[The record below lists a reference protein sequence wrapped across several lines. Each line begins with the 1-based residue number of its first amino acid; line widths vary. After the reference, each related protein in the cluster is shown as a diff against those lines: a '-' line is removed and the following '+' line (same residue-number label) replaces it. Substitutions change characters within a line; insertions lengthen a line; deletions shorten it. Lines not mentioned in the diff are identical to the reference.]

1 MFESSISKFVS
12 ITEFK
17 NDNIHS
23 IWFTSGFSQFVFE
36 FDINKLEHDILRF
49 ESGLSKFVFYVT
61 EFKYDIIRRVRIW
74 RLQVC
79 IPHDRVLIRHN
90 KVRICSFSK
99 IVFYITKFDY
109 DIIRFEFRVSNRN
122 SELQDSLCNISTSYD
137 ISKTNFVCSIP
148 IQKVLFLYLLNHLCN
163 FALFPNIH
171 KTLLAEHL
179 RREME
184 NFTTSRRRGGKYCGC
199 CADEK
204 PLLLVSWCFAGFSRN
219 KP

>member
-36 FDINKLEHDILRF
+36 FDINKFEHDILRF

-61 EFKYDIIRRVRIW
+61 EFKYDIIRQVRIW

-148 IQKVLFLYLLNHLCN
+148 IQKVLFLYLLNQVHFCTFRPTL
-163 FALFPNIH
+163 
-171 KTLLAEHL
+171 KTLLAEHFEARNWKFHNVAPTRWEIL
-179 RREME
+179 WLL
-184 NFTTSRRRGGKYCGC
+184 
-199 CADEK
+199 ADEK
-204 PLLLVSWCFAGFSRN
+204 PFMVFCLIFA
-219 KP
+219 K

>member
-23 IWFTSGFSQFVFE
+23 IWFTSGFSQVVFE
-36 FDINKLEHDILRF
+36 FDINKFEHDILRF

-61 EFKYDIIRRVRIW
+61 EFKYDIIRQVRIW

-148 IQKVLFLYLLNHLCN
+148 IQKVLFLYLLNQVHFCTFRPTHSKRCQLN
-163 FALFPNIH
+163 
-171 KTLLAEHL
+171 TL
-179 RREME
+179 RREIG
-184 NFTTSRRRGGKYCGC
+184 NFTTSHRRGGKYCGC
-199 CADEK
+199 QQMK
-204 PLLLVSWCFAGFSRN
+204 NLSWCFA
-219 KP
+219 